1 MSTTFDSSP
10 ILVAPRPIRLL
21 PQSSPFGFLHH
32 RSPSRSTHVTTLRPP
47 STTTTTTTEDTT
59 GGGARI
65 SPDSENGRAMS
76 PCASA
81 SPRPGSEALEEF
93 LSILRPSFSFPSS
106 TSPAPILRSMRLP
119 YNQTFSSIDYFPYN
133 RKLVLAV
140 DEEGERDGE
149 TDKDNDKVKER
160 DSMIS
165 SPISRT
171 NTRNPF
177 HRHPS
182 YDSPLILP
190 LPTTPSPQRQS
201 MPSPSPVSA
210 TMERIQLY
218 NPYGVRMASPSPAST
233 LGFMN
238 KSVLSPAAIPLPLP
252 TPDEITAFAS

>member
-1 MSTTFDSSP
+1 MSATFDSSP

-59 GGGARI
+59 AGGARI

-190 LPTTPSPQRQS
+190 LPTTPSPQR
-201 MPSPSPVSA
+201 PS
-210 TMERIQLY
+210 
-218 NPYGVRMASPSPAST
+218 
-233 LGFMN
+233 
-238 KSVLSPAAIPLPLP
+238 SVLSPAAIPLPLP
-252 TPDEITAFAS
+252 TPDEISAFAS